1 MARYI
6 KANPLVAQ
14 YLQLEDERNKV
25 SDGNYLFWQ
34 NDMLKFGP
42 LTQLNDILVKI
53 GGIALMPH
61 EARSEQDGT
70 ICRPLPRAT
79 DARFQQPIKDNVND
93 AIVGDDTN
101 TEQGADGE
109 SENTES
115 TNTDQGADDEGE
127 NTESTEHGSDGEGE
141 NTKSTNTEQGADGE
155 GEKTESTDNGG
166 NSNEGQ
172 ANEENAE
179 SDQQPEA
186 SESEQTESET
196 EK

>member
-6 KANPLVAQ
+6 KANPLVAR
-14 YLQLEDERNKV
+14 YLQLENERNTV

-70 ICRPLPRAT
+70 ICRPLPMAT
-79 DARFQQPIKDNVND
+79 DARFQQPIKANIND
-93 AIVGDDTN
+93 AIVGGN
-101 TEQGADGE
+101 
-109 SENTES
+109 
-115 TNTDQGADDEGE
+115 
-127 NTESTEHGSDGEGE
+127 
-141 NTKSTNTEQGADGE
+141 TNTEQGADGE
-155 GEKTESTDNGG
+155 GENTESTDNGG

-179 SDQQPEA
+179 GDQPSDT

-196 EK
+196 QKVSNYEQSEYNQND

>member
-6 KANPLVAQ
+6 KANPLVAR
-14 YLQLEDERNKV
+14 YLQLENDRNMV

-61 EARSEQDGT
+61 EARSEQDGA
-70 ICRPLPRAT
+70 ICRPLPMAT
-79 DARFQQPIKDNVND
+79 DERFQQPIKADVND
-93 AIVGDDTN
+93 VIVGDN
-101 TEQGADGE
+101 
-109 SENTES
+109 
-115 TNTDQGADDEGE
+115 
-127 NTESTEHGSDGEGE
+127 
-141 NTKSTNTEQGADGE
+141 TNTEQGADGE
-155 GEKTESTDNGG
+155 GENTESTDNGG

-172 ANEENAE
+172 ANEENAGGN
-179 SDQQPEA
+179 QQPEA

-196 EK
+196 KKVRNYEQSEYNQND

>member
-6 KANPLVAQ
+6 KANPLVAR
-14 YLQLEDERNKV
+14 YLQLENERNTV

-53 GGIALMPH
+53 GGISLMPH

-70 ICRPLPRAT
+70 ICRPLPMAA
-79 DARFQQPIKDNVND
+79 DARFQQPIRTNVND
-93 AIVGDDTN
+93 AIVDGNTN
-101 TEQGADGE
+101 TEQD
-109 SENTES
+109 
-115 TNTDQGADDEGE
+115 ADDGGE
-127 NTESTEHGSDGEGE
+127 N
-141 NTKSTNTEQGADGE
+141 
-155 GEKTESTDNGG
+155 TESTDNGG

-179 SDQQPEA
+179 GDQQPEA
-186 SESEQTESET
+186 SECEQTESET
-196 EK
+196 KK

>member
-6 KANPLVAQ
+6 KANPLVAR
-14 YLQLEDERNKV
+14 YLQLENDRNMV

-53 GGIALMPH
+53 GGIALMPY

-70 ICRPLPRAT
+70 ICRPLPMAT
-79 DARFQQPIKDNVND
+79 DARFQQPIKANVND
-93 AIVGDDTN
+93 AIVGDN
-101 TEQGADGE
+101 
-109 SENTES
+109 
-115 TNTDQGADDEGE
+115 
-127 NTESTEHGSDGEGE
+127 
-141 NTKSTNTEQGADGE
+141 TNTEQGADGE
-155 GEKTESTDNGG
+155 GENTNTEQGADGEGENTESTDNGG

-179 SDQQPEA
+179 DDQQPEA
-186 SESEQTESET
+186 SESEKTESKT
-196 EK
+196 KK

>member
-25 SDGNYLFWQ
+25 SDGNYLLWQ

-93 AIVGDDTN
+93 AIVG
-101 TEQGADGE
+101 G
-109 SENTES
+109 SP
-115 TNTDQGADDEGE
+115 
-127 NTESTEHGSDGEGE
+127 ESTEHGEDGEGE
-141 NTKSTNTEQGADGE
+141 N
-155 GEKTESTDNGG
+155 TESTDNGG

-172 ANEENAE
+172 ANEENVE
-179 SDQQPEA
+179 GGQP
-186 SESEQTESET
+186 SETSENEQTESET
-196 EK
+196 KK

>member
-6 KANPLVAQ
+6 KANPLVAR
-14 YLQLEDERNKV
+14 YLQLENDRNMV

-70 ICRPLPRAT
+70 ICRPLPMAT
-79 DARFQQPIKDNVND
+79 DARFQRPIKANVND
-93 AIVGDDTN
+93 AIVGDNTN
-101 TEQGADGE
+101 TEQGADGK
-109 SENTES
+109 
-115 TNTDQGADDEGE
+115 GE
-127 NTESTEHGSDGEGE
+127 N
-141 NTKSTNTEQGADGE
+141 
-155 GEKTESTDNGG
+155 TESTDNGG

-172 ANEENAE
+172 ANEGQANEENAE
-179 SDQQPEA
+179 GDQQPEA

-196 EK
+196 KK

>member
-6 KANPLVAQ
+6 KANPLVAR
-14 YLQLEDERNKV
+14 YLQLENDRNMV

-70 ICRPLPRAT
+70 ICRPLPMAT
-79 DARFQQPIKDNVND
+79 DTRFQQPIKANVND
-93 AIVGDDTN
+93 AIVGN
-101 TEQGADGE
+101 
-109 SENTES
+109 
-115 TNTDQGADDEGE
+115 
-127 NTESTEHGSDGEGE
+127 
-141 NTKSTNTEQGADGE
+141 TNTEQGADGE
-155 GEKTESTDNGG
+155 GESTDNGG
-166 NSNEGQ
+166 NGDEGQ

-179 SDQQPEA
+179 GDQQPEA

-196 EK
+196 KK

>member
-6 KANPLVAQ
+6 KANPLVAR
-14 YLQLEDERNKV
+14 YLRLENDRNMV

-79 DARFQQPIKDNVND
+79 DTRFQQPIKANVDD
-93 AIVGDDTN
+93 AIVGDNTN
-101 TEQGADGE
+101 TEQGADGK
-109 SENTES
+109 
-115 TNTDQGADDEGE
+115 GE
-127 NTESTEHGSDGEGE
+127 N
-141 NTKSTNTEQGADGE
+141 
-155 GEKTESTDNGG
+155 TESTDNGG

-172 ANEENAE
+172 TNDENVE
-179 SDQQPEA
+179 GNQPSKT

-196 EK
+196 QKVSNYEQSEYNPND

>member
-6 KANPLVAQ
+6 KANPLVAR
-14 YLQLEDERNKV
+14 YLQLENDRNMV

-70 ICRPLPRAT
+70 ICRPLPMAT
-79 DARFQQPIKDNVND
+79 DARFQQPIKANVND
-93 AIVGDDTN
+93 AIVGGN
-101 TEQGADGE
+101 
-109 SENTES
+109 
-115 TNTDQGADDEGE
+115 
-127 NTESTEHGSDGEGE
+127 
-141 NTKSTNTEQGADGE
+141 TNTEQGADGE
-155 GEKTESTDNGG
+155 GENTESTDNGG

-179 SDQQPEA
+179 GDQQPEA

-196 EK
+196 KSKEL

>member
-42 LTQLNDILVKI
+42 LTKLNDILVKI

-70 ICRPLPRAT
+70 ICRPLPRAA

-109 SENTES
+109 
-115 TNTDQGADDEGE
+115 GE
-127 NTESTEHGSDGEGE
+127 N
-141 NTKSTNTEQGADGE
+141 
-155 GEKTESTDNGG
+155 TESTDNGG

-179 SDQQPEA
+179 GDQPSDT

-196 EK
+196 QKVSNYEQSEYNQND

>member
-6 KANPLVAQ
+6 KANPLVAR
-14 YLQLEDERNKV
+14 YLQLENDRNMV

-70 ICRPLPRAT
+70 ICRPLPMAT
-79 DARFQQPIKDNVND
+79 DARFQRPIKANVNDARFQQPIKANVND
-93 AIVGDDTN
+93 AIVGDNTN
-101 TEQGADGE
+101 TEQGAEGK
-109 SENTES
+109 
-115 TNTDQGADDEGE
+115 GE
-127 NTESTEHGSDGEGE
+127 N
-141 NTKSTNTEQGADGE
+141 
-155 GEKTESTDNGG
+155 TESTDNGG

-179 SDQQPEA
+179 GDQQPEA

-196 EK
+196 KK

>member
-79 DARFQQPIKDNVND
+79 DARFQQPIKANVDD
-93 AIVGDDTN
+93 AIVGDNTN
-101 TEQGADGE
+101 TEKGADGK
-109 SENTES
+109 
-115 TNTDQGADDEGE
+115 GE
-127 NTESTEHGSDGEGE
+127 NTESTDNGSSNEGE
-141 NTKSTNTEQGADGE
+141 S
-155 GEKTESTDNGG
+155 TESTDNGG
-166 NSNEGQ
+166 NSNEGRT
-172 ANEENAE
+172 NDENVE
-179 SDQQPEA
+179 GNQPSET

-196 EK
+196 QKVSNYEQSEYNPND

>member
-6 KANPLVAQ
+6 KANPLVAR
-14 YLQLEDERNKV
+14 YLQLENDRNMV

-70 ICRPLPRAT
+70 ICRPLPMAT
-79 DARFQQPIKDNVND
+79 DARFQQPIKANVND
-93 AIVGDDTN
+93 AIVGGN
-101 TEQGADGE
+101 
-109 SENTES
+109 
-115 TNTDQGADDEGE
+115 
-127 NTESTEHGSDGEGE
+127 
-141 NTKSTNTEQGADGE
+141 TNTEQGADGE
-155 GEKTESTDNGG
+155 GENTESTDNGGNSNEGENTESTDNGG

-179 SDQQPEA
+179 GDQQPEA
-186 SESEQTESET
+186 SESEQTESKTKKVRNYEQS
-196 EK
+196 EYNQND

>member
-79 DARFQQPIKDNVND
+79 DARFQQPIKANVDD
-93 AIVGDDTN
+93 AIVGDNTN
-101 TEQGADGE
+101 TEQGADGK
-109 SENTES
+109 
-115 TNTDQGADDEGE
+115 GE
-127 NTESTEHGSDGEGE
+127 NTESTDNGSSNEGE
-141 NTKSTNTEQGADGE
+141 S
-155 GEKTESTDNGG
+155 TESTDNGG
-166 NSNEGQ
+166 NSNEGRT
-172 ANEENAE
+172 NDENVE
-179 SDQQPEA
+179 GNQPSET

-196 EK
+196 QKIGRASCRERV

>member
-25 SDGNYLFWQ
+25 SDGNYLLWQ
-34 NDMLKFGP
+34 NDMLKFGT

-93 AIVGDDTN
+93 AIVG
-101 TEQGADGE
+101 G
-109 SENTES
+109 NTES
-115 TNTDQGADDEGE
+115 TEQGSYDEGE
-127 NTESTEHGSDGEGE
+127 NTEST
-141 NTKSTNTEQGADGE
+141 
-155 GEKTESTDNGG
+155 DNGG
-166 NSNEGQ
+166 NINEGQ
-172 ANEENAE
+172 ANEENVDD
-179 SDQQPEA
+179 DQPSET

-196 EK
+196 QKVSNYEQNEYNPND

>member
-6 KANPLVAQ
+6 KANPLVAR
-14 YLQLEDERNKV
+14 YLQLENARNTV

-70 ICRPLPRAT
+70 ICRPLPMAA
-79 DARFQQPIKDNVND
+79 DARFQQPIRTNVND
-93 AIVGDDTN
+93 VIVDGNTN
-101 TEQGADGE
+101 TEQDADGV
-109 SENTES
+109 
-115 TNTDQGADDEGE
+115 GE
-127 NTESTEHGSDGEGE
+127 N
-141 NTKSTNTEQGADGE
+141 
-155 GEKTESTDNGG
+155 TESTDNGG

-179 SDQQPEA
+179 GGQQPEA

>member
-79 DARFQQPIKDNVND
+79 DTRFQQPIKANVDD
-93 AIVGDDTN
+93 AIVGDNTN
-101 TEQGADGE
+101 TEQGADG
-109 SENTES
+109 
-115 TNTDQGADDEGE
+115 
-127 NTESTEHGSDGEGE
+127 
-141 NTKSTNTEQGADGE
+141 K
-155 GEKTESTDNGG
+155 GEKTESTDNGS
-166 NSNEGQ
+166 SNEGESTDNGGNT
-172 ANEENAE
+172 NEGQTNDENVE
-179 SDQQPEA
+179 GNQPSKT

-196 EK
+196 QKVSNYEQSEYNQND

>member
-6 KANPLVAQ
+6 KANPLVAR
-14 YLQLEDERNKV
+14 YLQLENDRNMV

-70 ICRPLPRAT
+70 ICRPLPMAT
-79 DARFQQPIKDNVND
+79 DARFQQTINVND

-115 TNTDQGADDEGE
+115 T
-127 NTESTEHGSDGEGE
+127 
-141 NTKSTNTEQGADGE
+141 
-155 GEKTESTDNGG
+155 DNGG
-166 NSNEGQ
+166 NTNEGQ
-172 ANEENAE
+172 TNDENVE
-179 SDQQPEA
+179 GNQPSKT

-196 EK
+196 QKVSNYEQSEYNPND

>member
-6 KANPLVAQ
+6 KANPLVAR
-14 YLQLEDERNKV
+14 YLQLENDRNMV

-79 DARFQQPIKDNVND
+79 DTRFQQPIKANVDD
-93 AIVGDDTN
+93 AIVGDNTN
-101 TEQGADGE
+101 TEQGADGK
-109 SENTES
+109 
-115 TNTDQGADDEGE
+115 GE
-127 NTESTEHGSDGEGE
+127 N
-141 NTKSTNTEQGADGE
+141 
-155 GEKTESTDNGG
+155 TESTDNGG

-172 ANEENAE
+172 TNDENVE
-179 SDQQPEA
+179 GNQPSKT

-196 EK
+196 QKVSNYEQSEYNPND

>member
-6 KANPLVAQ
+6 KANPLVAR
-14 YLQLEDERNKV
+14 YLQLENDRNMV

-70 ICRPLPRAT
+70 ICRPLPMAT
-79 DARFQQPIKDNVND
+79 DARFQQPIKANVND
-93 AIVGDDTN
+93 AIVSGNTN
-101 TEQGADGE
+101 TEQGANG
-109 SENTES
+109 
-115 TNTDQGADDEGE
+115 EGE
-127 NTESTEHGSDGEGE
+127 NTESTDNGG
-141 NTKSTNTEQGADGE
+141 
-155 GEKTESTDNGG
+155 TDNGG

-172 ANEENAE
+172 ANEENA
-179 SDQQPEA
+179 DGGQQSEA

-196 EK
+196 KK

>member
-6 KANPLVAQ
+6 KANPLVAR
-14 YLQLEDERNKV
+14 YLQLENERNTV

-70 ICRPLPRAT
+70 ICRPLPMAT
-79 DARFQQPIKDNVND
+79 DARFQQPIKANVND
-93 AIVGDDTN
+93 AIVGDNTN
-101 TEQGADGE
+101 TEQGEDG
-109 SENTES
+109 
-115 TNTDQGADDEGE
+115 GGE
-127 NTESTEHGSDGEGE
+127 N
-141 NTKSTNTEQGADGE
+141 
-155 GEKTESTDNGG
+155 TESTDNGG

-179 SDQQPEA
+179 GGQQPEA

-196 EK
+196 QKVSNYEQSEYNQND

>member
-6 KANPLVAQ
+6 KANPLVAR
-14 YLQLEDERNKV
+14 YLQLENDRNMV

-70 ICRPLPRAT
+70 ICRPLPMAT
-79 DARFQQPIKDNVND
+79 DARFQQPIKANVND
-93 AIVGDDTN
+93 AIVGD
-101 TEQGADGE
+101 
-109 SENTES
+109 
-115 TNTDQGADDEGE
+115 
-127 NTESTEHGSDGEGE
+127 
-141 NTKSTNTEQGADGE
+141 TNTEQGADGE
-155 GEKTESTDNGG
+155 GENTESTDNGDNGDNGG
-166 NSNEGQ
+166 NGDEGQ

-179 SDQQPEA
+179 GDQQPEA

-196 EK
+196 KK

>member
-1 MARYI
+1 M
-6 KANPLVAQ
+6 
-14 YLQLEDERNKV
+14 V

-70 ICRPLPRAT
+70 ICRPLPMAT
-79 DARFQQPIKDNVND
+79 DARFQQPIKANVND
-93 AIVGDDTN
+93 AIVGDN
-101 TEQGADGE
+101 
-109 SENTES
+109 
-115 TNTDQGADDEGE
+115 
-127 NTESTEHGSDGEGE
+127 
-141 NTKSTNTEQGADGE
+141 TNTEQGADGE
-155 GEKTESTDNGG
+155 GENTESTDNGG

-179 SDQQPEA
+179 GDQQPGA

-196 EK
+196 KK

>member
-6 KANPLVAQ
+6 KANPLVTQ

-25 SDGNYLFWQ
+25 SDGNYLLWQ

-79 DARFQQPIKDNVND
+79 DARFQQPIKDNVNE
-93 AIVGDDTN
+93 AIVG
-101 TEQGADGE
+101 G
-109 SENTES
+109 
-115 TNTDQGADDEGE
+115 
-127 NTESTEHGSDGEGE
+127 NTESTEQGSDDEGK
-141 NTKSTNTEQGADGE
+141 N
-155 GEKTESTDNGG
+155 TESTDNGG
-166 NSNEGQ
+166 NINEGQ
-172 ANEENAE
+172 ANEENVE
-179 SDQQPEA
+179 GDQPSET

-196 EK
+196 QKVSNYEQSEYNQND

>member
-25 SDGNYLFWQ
+25 SDGNYLLWQ

-93 AIVGDDTN
+93 AIVGSN
-101 TEQGADGE
+101 PESTEQG
-109 SENTES
+109 S
-115 TNTDQGADDEGE
+115 DDEGE
-127 NTESTEHGSDGEGE
+127 NTEST
-141 NTKSTNTEQGADGE
+141 
-155 GEKTESTDNGG
+155 DNGG
-166 NSNEGQ
+166 NINDGQ
-172 ANEENAE
+172 ANEENVDCDQPSETSE
-179 SDQQPEA
+179 SDQI
-186 SESEQTESET
+186 ESET
-196 EK
+196 QKVSNYEQSEYNTND

>member
-6 KANPLVAQ
+6 KANPLVAR
-14 YLQLEDERNKV
+14 YLQLENERNTV

-70 ICRPLPRAT
+70 ICRPLPMAT
-79 DARFQQPIKDNVND
+79 DARFQQSIKANVNN
-93 AIVGDDTN
+93 AIIGDNTN
-101 TEQGADGE
+101 TEQG
-109 SENTES
+109 T
-115 TNTDQGADDEGE
+115 
-127 NTESTEHGSDGEGE
+127 DGEGE
-141 NTKSTNTEQGADGE
+141 STES
-155 GEKTESTDNGG
+155 TESTDNGG
-166 NSNEGQ
+166 NSNE
-172 ANEENAE
+172 ENAE
-179 SDQQPEA
+179 GNQQPEA

-196 EK
+196 KK

>member
-6 KANPLVAQ
+6 KANPLVAR
-14 YLQLEDERNKV
+14 YLQLENDRNIV

-61 EARSEQDGT
+61 EARSEQDGA
-70 ICRPLPRAT
+70 ICRPLPMAT
-79 DARFQQPIKDNVND
+79 DERFQQPIKATVND
-93 AIVGDDTN
+93 AIVGDN
-101 TEQGADGE
+101 
-109 SENTES
+109 
-115 TNTDQGADDEGE
+115 
-127 NTESTEHGSDGEGE
+127 
-141 NTKSTNTEQGADGE
+141 TNTEQGADGE
-155 GEKTESTDNGG
+155 GENTESTDNGG

-172 ANEENAE
+172 ANEENAGGN
-179 SDQQPEA
+179 QQPEA

-196 EK
+196 KKVRNYEQSEYNQND

>member
-6 KANPLVAQ
+6 KANPLVAR
-14 YLQLEDERNKV
+14 YLQLENDRNMV

-70 ICRPLPRAT
+70 ICRPLPMAT
-79 DARFQQPIKDNVND
+79 DARFQRPIKANVND
-93 AIVGDDTN
+93 AIVGDDTD
-101 TEQGADGE
+101 TEQGAEGE
-109 SENTES
+109 SEN
-115 TNTDQGADDEGE
+115 
-127 NTESTEHGSDGEGE
+127 
-141 NTKSTNTEQGADGE
+141 
-155 GEKTESTDNGG
+155 TESTDNGG

-179 SDQQPEA
+179 GGQQSEA
-186 SESEQTESET
+186 SESEQTESGTKKVRNYEQS
-196 EK
+196 EYNQND

>member
-6 KANPLVAQ
+6 KANPLVAR
-14 YLQLEDERNKV
+14 YLQLENDRNIV

-70 ICRPLPRAT
+70 ICRPLPTAT
-79 DARFQQPIKDNVND
+79 DARFQQPIKANVND
-93 AIVGDDTN
+93 AIVGDN
-101 TEQGADGE
+101 
-109 SENTES
+109 
-115 TNTDQGADDEGE
+115 
-127 NTESTEHGSDGEGE
+127 
-141 NTKSTNTEQGADGE
+141 TNTEQGADGE
-155 GEKTESTDNGG
+155 GENSENSESTDNGG
-166 NSNEGQ
+166 NGDEGQANEGQ

-179 SDQQPEA
+179 GDQQPEA

-196 EK
+196 KK

>member
-6 KANPLVAQ
+6 KANPLVAR
-14 YLQLEDERNKV
+14 YLQLENDRNMV

-70 ICRPLPRAT
+70 ICRPLPMAT
-79 DARFQQPIKDNVND
+79 DARFQQPIKANVND
-93 AIVGDDTN
+93 TIVGGNTN
-101 TEQGADGE
+101 TEQG
-109 SENTES
+109 EN
-115 TNTDQGADDEGE
+115 
-127 NTESTEHGSDGEGE
+127 
-141 NTKSTNTEQGADGE
+141 
-155 GEKTESTDNGG
+155 TESTDNGG

-179 SDQQPEA
+179 GDQQPEA
-186 SESEQTESET
+186 SESEQTESKT
-196 EK
+196 KK

>member
-6 KANPLVAQ
+6 KADPLVAR
-14 YLQLEDERNKV
+14 YLQLENDRNMV

-70 ICRPLPRAT
+70 ICRPLPMAT
-79 DARFQQPIKDNVND
+79 DARFQQPIKANVND
-93 AIVGDDTN
+93 AIVGGN
-101 TEQGADGE
+101 
-109 SENTES
+109 
-115 TNTDQGADDEGE
+115 
-127 NTESTEHGSDGEGE
+127 
-141 NTKSTNTEQGADGE
+141 TNTEQGADGE
-155 GEKTESTDNGG
+155 GENTESTDNGG

-179 SDQQPEA
+179 GSQQSEA

-196 EK
+196 KSKEL

>member
-25 SDGNYLFWQ
+25 SDGNYLLWQ

-70 ICRPLPRAT
+70 ICRPLPMAT
-79 DARFQQPIKDNVND
+79 DARFQQTIKANVND
-93 AIVGDDTN
+93 AIVGDNTNTN
-101 TEQGADGE
+101 TEQGTDGE
-109 SENTES
+109 SEN
-115 TNTDQGADDEGE
+115 
-127 NTESTEHGSDGEGE
+127 
-141 NTKSTNTEQGADGE
+141 
-155 GEKTESTDNGG
+155 TESTDNGG